1 MAFFQLQRSV
11 RKGLKWSLFIFDYL
25 VCQVKTSH
33 TSSKSSYGLMRFLY
47 GKTQGK
53 SQEWLSRLPLI
64 LFPTTK
70 DKPCRHVV
78 ELREVGYSR
87 IDFSNDPRA
96 LKIISE
102 LQDDLR
108 NYSVYEVRPSNDAP
122 SQGIYESFDACVDS
136 LNRLAPR
143 INHYRHDVCSC
154 ASAWKLLEYSDVAS
168 IAEQYLSCKPLLTSL
183 DCWYVAPI
191 SPKVKSNLFYSAA
204 AQTFHY
210 DMDWIKFVKFFF
222 NLSSATQQNGAFE
235 FIPGT
240 HRHKQ
245 STHYCDGRFED
256 LDPAKNSIVKALGR
270 PGTCFVADTSGLHR
284 DGRAQN
290 GFRQVLQIEF
300 AVSSFGAKFQYDDIN
315 IACSQSIPWHS
326 LSPLYSKESR
336 LMSLFRGQA

>member
-191 SPKVKSNLFYSAA
+191 SSKVKSDLSTLLLRRLF
-204 AQTFHY
+204 TTI
-210 DMDWIKFVKFFF
+210 WIGLICQVLLQFITLQRSRMELL
-222 NLSSATQQNGAFE
+222 NLSQE
-235 FIPGT
+235 LIGT
-240 HRHKQ
+240 NKV
-245 STHYCDGRFED
+245 HYCDGRFED

-336 LMSLFRGQA
+336 LMSLFCGQE